1 MLASGARYG
10 AGEVASE
17 DEIAEWYGAGC
28 EWLEAGGVKQYEIS
42 NFAREGPRSLSGWLG
57 KDNHGDSDSSGQ
69 NDALKGVS
77 DEREYRSRHN
87 MKYWRR
93 EPYVGFGLDAHS
105 MLRSGAG
112 GVRWANGD
120 DLSRYEVQ
128 GSRFEVLGPR
138 YEGPEVELVGT
149 ERAFEEAMFLGLRM
163 NEGVE
168 LEALRAEFGEELMGG
183 AVEALGD
190 VEEAGLVIVEG
201 GRVKLTASGRMAS
214 NEVFSRLLVG
224 AAV

>member
-1 MLASGARYG
+1 
-10 AGEVASE
+10 
-17 DEIAEWYGAGC
+17 
-28 EWLEAGGVKQYEIS
+28 
-42 NFAREGPRSLSGWLG
+42 
-57 KDNHGDSDSSGQ
+57 
-69 NDALKGVS
+69 
-77 DEREYRSRHN
+77 
-87 MKYWRR
+87 
-93 EPYVGFGLDAHS
+93 
-105 MLRSGAG
+105 
-112 GVRWANGD
+112 VRWANGD

-128 GSRFEVLGPR
+128 GSRFEGKPALVQLR
-138 YEGPEVELVGT
+138 DEPEVELVGT

-168 LEALRAEFGEELMGG
+168 LEALRAEFDEELMGG

-224 AAV
+224 AAA